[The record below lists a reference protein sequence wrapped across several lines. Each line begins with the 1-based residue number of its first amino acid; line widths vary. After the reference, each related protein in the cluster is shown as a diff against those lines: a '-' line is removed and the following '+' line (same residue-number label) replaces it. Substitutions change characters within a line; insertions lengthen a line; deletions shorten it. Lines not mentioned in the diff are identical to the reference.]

1 MRARLR
7 PPGPP
12 ELYVLAG
19 LAALTRFWTLF
30 SPWAVV
36 FDEVHYEKFVA
47 DYLGRVFYV
56 DVHPPLANQ
65 IFMLW
70 ARLMHVGIP
79 TLAGPHPA
87 PAMRVVPALAGTLI
101 IPVFYLLLRQLGAPR
116 VLATL
121 GGLLLLLDN
130 ALLAESRVL
139 VPDALLIL
147 FNLGAVT
154 CFLSARGRGGR
165 DRWARL
171 AGAALFAGLAV
182 SIKWTGLSA
191 LGLIGLVWLADVRRE
206 RPPRRRWAGEG
217 ALLLAVPVALYV
229 AVFAVHFAR
238 LTHYGRGAMFMP
250 GAFKATLVGS
260 PSYDPRVRVSFP
272 RKFLDLNYAMRQVD
286 ASLVGTDTVAASPWY
301 SWPLIERAID
311 FWSGPRGADGRQASI
326 FLEGNPVLWYGI
338 PLALVIAGVG
348 LYRRRA
354 RFRAWRDPMAVL
366 AAGYLINFLPF
377 VLIQRVMYQYS
388 YFMAFL
394 YSLAL
399 AVVATGAWTGEAG
412 AGGGAGTG
420 GGWSWPGGSRAR
432 WYYGILMLAVAGFV
446 WFAPLTYGWPLSQR
460 SFELRFWIVTRHF

>member
-7 PPGPP
+7 LPGPP
-12 ELYVLAG
+12 ELYLLTG

-30 SPWAVV
+30 SPRAVV
-36 FDEVHYEKFVA
+36 FDEVHYEQFVA
-47 DYLGRVFYV
+47 DYLGHVFYV

-70 ARLMHVGIP
+70 AKLMHVGIP

-87 PAMRVVPALAGTLI
+87 PVMRIVPALAGALI
-101 IPVFYLLLRQLGAPR
+101 IPVFYLLLRQLGASR

-121 GGLLLLLDN
+121 GGCLLLLDN

-139 VPDALLIL
+139 VPDAMLIL

-154 CFLSARGRGGR
+154 LFLSARGRAGR
-165 DRWARL
+165 GRWARL
-171 AGAALFAGLAV
+171 AGAAVLAGLAV

-191 LGLIGLVWLADVRRE
+191 LGLIGLVWLADTWRARV
-206 RPPRRRWAGEG
+206 PRRRWMGEG

-229 AVFAVHFAR
+229 AVFAVHFAT
-238 LTHYGRGAMFMP
+238 LTRYGRGAMFMP
-250 GAFKATLVGS
+250 GAFKATLAGS
-260 PSYDPRVRVSFP
+260 PNYDPSVRVAFP
-272 RKFLDLNYAMRQVD
+272 RKFIDLNYAMRELD
-286 ASLVGTDTVAASPWY
+286 ASLVGTDTLSASPWY
-301 SWPLIERAID
+301 AWPLIQRAIN
-311 FWSGPRGADGRQASI
+311 FWSSPRGADGRQATI

-338 PLALVIAGVG
+338 PLALAVAAVG
-348 LYRRRA
+348 LFRRRG
-354 RFRAWRDPMAVL
+354 RFRAWRGPMAVL

-399 AVVATGAWTGEAG
+399 AVVANGAWTG
-412 AGGGAGTG
+412 AGGGDGA
-420 GGWSWPGGSRAR
+420 WAWPRGSRAR
-432 WYYGILMLAVAGFV
+432 WHYGILMAAVAGFV
-446 WFAPLTYGWPLSQR
+446 WFAPVTYGWPLSQR
-460 SFELRFWIVTRHF
+460 SFDLRFWIVTRHF